1 VSSRGAFA
9 SVKVNAASTFID
21 TSFEED
27 VIQPVALATFFENTN
42 SAQEEQGQ
50 ELLVKPV
57 DLARQAR
64 IEGNEAQIVTIELE
78 PGQSIRT
85 RPGTM
90 IYRTDS
96 IQMKT
101 HMPHGVVT
109 RFFSNTPL
117 FLVDYIKT
125 GKSRASLALGARRPS
140 KILDINMDD
149 YGGQLTIRKG
159 VFLVGDPNALEMG
172 IKRSSKSLLAQFFG
186 GQGFLL
192 QTLRGRGNVLL
203 RSGGVQIRKKLKE
216 DESLRINP
224 YSLVAFSNDVEYSA
238 TKSTSFNNV
247 MFGEEGMYVT
257 TVTGPGTVWLQ
268 GMNPRFFTRTEG
280 RHSSSSSNSKSSS
293 SSQSSS
299 SSSSSR
305 R

>member
-1 VSSRGAFA
+1 MTFNIQHLCACPWCLPRQVFEGQDKQNMKRSGQNGATSWASLVVLLSILVVVSSRDALA
-9 SVKVNAASTFID
+9 TVEVNAATVIG

-27 VIQPVALATFFENTN
+27 VIQSVASATLYENTN
-42 SAQEEQGQ
+42 SSQEEHGQ
-50 ELLVKPV
+50 VVVKPV
-57 DLARQAR
+57 DLARQAT
-64 IEGNEAQIVTIELE
+64 IEGDEAQIVTIELE

-101 HMPHGVVT
+101 HMPHGAMA

-117 FLVDYIKT
+117 FLVDYTNT
-125 GKSRASLALGARRPS
+125 GKYRASLALGDRRPS

-159 VFLVGDPNALEMG
+159 VFLVGYPNGLEMG
-172 IKRSSKSLLAQFFG
+172 IKRSSKSILAQFFG

-203 RSGGVQIRKKLKE
+203 RSGGVQIRKKLEKTN
-216 DESLRINP
+216 IF
-224 YSLVAFSNDVEYSA
+224 A
-238 TKSTSFNNV
+238 STL
-247 MFGEEGMYVT
+247 
-257 TVTGPGTVWLQ
+257 TVL
-268 GMNPRFFTRTEG
+268 
-280 RHSSSSSNSKSSS
+280 
-293 SSQSSS
+293 
-299 SSSSSR
+299 
-305 R
+305 